1 MPAISQ
7 QQLVSDEVQEI
18 ISYKPGWV
26 IRKGNLIFL
35 FVLFALLGLA
45 FIIRYPDVVKGS
57 VRIAAVN
64 APKMLTAKTE
74 GRLEKLLVKNG
85 QPVKKGQSLAYIQST
100 GLHEQV
106 INLKHWLEK
115 TEQYVEAG
123 NIGTLLSD
131 RTPVLNELGELQPAY
146 QDFQNIMAETMQVLS
161 NGYYQQKKQA
171 LVKDIQ
177 YQSSL
182 QQNLEKQKGI
192 QLQDYALQKIEHDAM
207 QQLAQEKVIA
217 PIEYNQDKSKL
228 LSKEQALEQMSAQ
241 LISSDV
247 SKHNKSKELLELQKF
262 VTDQKQIFRSAL
274 LALKSKV
281 EEWEERF
288 IVTSSEDGKLEFT
301 SFLQENQL
309 LSNGQELFFVQPGGS
324 KYYAE
329 MKAGQTSLGKIK
341 TGQKVLIRLES
352 YPSTEFGHVNGT
364 IAYIASMPNG
374 RDSFLVRVE
383 LPAGLTTNYNK
394 EIFFRNNLSATA
406 EIITD
411 ERKLIERLFG
421 QLKSITKR

>member
-7 QQLVSDEVQEI
+7 EQLVSDEVQEI

-35 FVLFALLGLA
+35 FVLSALLGLA
-45 FIIRYPDVVKGS
+45 FIIRYPDVVKGT

-64 APKMLTAKTE
+64 APKMMTAKTE

-85 QPVKKGQSLAYIQST
+85 QIVKRGQSLAYIQST

-106 INLKHWLEK
+106 INLKHWLEE
-115 TEQYVEAG
+115 TEQDVEAG
-123 NIGTLLSD
+123 NTGVLLSN
-131 RTPVLNELGELQPAY
+131 RPPALNELGEIQPAY
-146 QDFQNIMAETMQVLS
+146 QDFQNTMAETMQVLS

-182 QQNLEKQKGI
+182 QQNLEKQKDI

-228 LSKEQALEQMSAQ
+228 LSKEQALEQMSSQ

-247 SKHNKSKELLELQKF
+247 SKHNKSKELLELDKF
-262 VTDQKQIFRSAL
+262 VTDQKQLFRSSL

-281 EEWEERF
+281 EEWEERY

-309 LSNGQELFFVQPGGS
+309 LNNGQELFFVQPGGS

-329 MKAGQTSLGKIK
+329 MKAGQNSLGKIK

-352 YPSTEFGHVNGT
+352 YPSAEFGYVSGT

-411 ERKLIERLFG
+411 ERKLIERLAG
-421 QLKSITKR
+421 QLKNITKR